1 MSRWKTHIIFAAAA
15 SLFAGSAWAGDDLV
29 TKRSSR
35 PFGETLERLE
45 AAAKDNGLVVFGR
58 LDHAAAAKAAGLQ
71 MPPETV
77 LVVGNPK
84 AGTPQMLQYPTLGID
99 LPLKMLVW
107 QNQAG
112 EVFVSYNA
120 ATFLISTLVRHGFEV
135 SNEKVAAG
143 AKATEAKLE
152 AVADTAVK

>member
-1 MSRWKTHIIFAAAA
+1 MTRLKILLIVAAISPVLAGVAQAA
-15 SLFAGSAWAGDDLV
+15 GDLV

-35 PFGETLERLE
+35 PFDETLTRLE
-45 AAAKDNGLVVFGR
+45 AAAKEGGLVVFAR

-77 LVVGNPK
+77 VVVGNPK
-84 AGTPQMLQYPTLGID
+84 AGTPQMLAHPTVGID

-112 EVFVSYNA
+112 EVYVSYNNA
-120 ATFLISTLVRHGFEV
+120 AFLKAMLSRHGFDA
-135 SNEKVAAG
+135 SSEKIAAG
-143 AKATEAKLE
+143 TKAIETKLE
-152 AVADTAVK
+152 SIADAAVK

>member
-1 MSRWKTHIIFAAAA
+1 MPRWKMRIIFAAAA
-15 SLFAGSAWAGDDLV
+15 SLLAGSAWAGSDLV
-29 TKRSSR
+29 TKRSTR
-35 PFGETLERLE
+35 PFGETLDRLE
-45 AAAKDNGLVVFGR
+45 AAARDNGLVVFAR

-84 AGTPQMLQYPTLGID
+84 AGTPQMLQHPTLGID

-120 ATFLISTLVRHGFEV
+120 AAFLTATLARHGFEA
-135 SNEKVAAG
+135 SNEKVEAG

-152 AVADTAVK
+152 AIAEVAVK